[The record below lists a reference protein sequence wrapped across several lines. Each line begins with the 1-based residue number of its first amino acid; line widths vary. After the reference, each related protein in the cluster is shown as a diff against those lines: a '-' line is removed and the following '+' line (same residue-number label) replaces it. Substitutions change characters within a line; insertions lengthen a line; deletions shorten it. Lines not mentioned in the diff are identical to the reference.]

1 MLTRTFLTRALLPGK
16 PVVPPICAGAV
27 PAAMR
32 LLCLMVLSLAAAGC
46 ATAPMSGPL
55 IGTQTT
61 LAGDYLSARHAG
73 KIQDTPSAARYY
85 GRALEKR
92 PMDRAILERAF
103 LLDLSSGQIGNAVV
117 LAERIVESR
126 SDDRLGR
133 LVLAAHA
140 MRSGAFG
147 TARAHV
153 DGAGSGPLTDLIN
166 LLIEAWSL
174 AGNGQPDIGVAL
186 LSRLGDGGG
195 LNLYQAYHAALI
207 YDLADDRL
215 RAENYYTKSMEL
227 SGGASLRVAEA
238 YGRFLERAGRRN
250 DASRVYRTF
259 LNEVGAHPAIG
270 SALFRVDRGQPAP
283 ARLVPTAQ
291 AGAAEAIFAFAGA
304 LAREDERALDLPIVY
319 LNIALY
325 LHPDFPVA
333 QSLLAEILDNAGRY
347 DMAADVYSQVP
358 RSSPLWANAQIQI
371 ALGQSRQ
378 DRTDEAIETLKGVIK
393 IAPENIDVLG
403 SIGDLFLA
411 DENYGAAAEYYGRA
425 IQQIDGEPQRQHWAL
440 FHQYG
445 IALERSKRWDEAEAA
460 LKKALALE
468 PNQPFVLNY
477 LGYSWIDRG
486 INLDEA
492 MAMIRT
498 AVKLQPRNGFI
509 IDSLGWGLYQLGDYQ
524 DAVVQLERA
533 VSLEPGDPVINDH
546 LGDAYWQ
553 VERRIEARY
562 QWNHTLRLDPEP
574 GLKDQVN
581 RKLELGLLD
590 EAGS

>member
-1 MLTRTFLTRALLPGK
+1 MLARTASHTIGLPGTGGALL
-16 PVVPPICAGAV
+16 GARV
-27 PAAMR
+27 LGLI
-32 LLCLMVLSLAAAGC
+32 LLTLAAAGC
-46 ATAPMSGPL
+46 ATVPVTGPV

-73 KIQDTPSAARYY
+73 KVQDTASAAQYY

-103 LLDLSSGQIGNAVV
+103 LLDLSSGRVESAVA
-117 LAERIVESR
+117 LAERIVDSR

-140 MRSGAFG
+140 MREGAFG
-147 TARAHV
+147 TARAQV
-153 DGAGSGPLTDLIN
+153 DAAGSGPLTDLVN
-166 LLIEAWSL
+166 LLIEAWALS
-174 AGNGQPDIGVAL
+174 GNGQADLAVARL
-186 LSRLGDGGG
+186 RQLGDAGS

-207 YDLADDRL
+207 HDLAGNTL
-215 RAENYYTKSMEL
+215 QAEDYYIAAMKIAD
-227 SGGASLRVAEA
+227 GASLRVVQA
-238 YGRFLERAGRRN
+238 YGRFLERAGQR
-250 DASRVYRTF
+250 DTASSVYRTF
-259 LNEVGAHPAIG
+259 LTEIGAHPAVG
-270 SALFRVDRGQPAP
+270 SALYRVERGQPAP

-304 LAREDERALDLPIVY
+304 LAREDERGLDLPIVY

-325 LHPDFPVA
+325 LHPNFPVA
-333 QSLLAEILDNAGRY
+333 QSLLAEILDTAGRH
-347 DMAADVYSQVP
+347 DMAAKVYSRVP

-371 ALGQSRQ
+371 ALGLSRRE
-378 DRTDEAIETLKGVIK
+378 RTEEAIDTLKGVIK

-425 IQQIDGEPQRQHWAL
+425 IQQIDGVPQRQHWAL

-445 IALERSKRWDEAEAA
+445 IALERSKRWDEAETA
-460 LKKALALE
+460 LKRALALQ

-486 INLDEA
+486 VNLDEA

-509 IDSLGWGLYQLGDYQ
+509 IDSLGWGLYQRGDFE
-524 DAVVQLERA
+524 DAVEQLERA

-574 GLKDQVN
+574 DLRDQVT

-590 EAGS
+590 GAAL